1 MLKFAFQWGMKLAY
15 DEANDL
21 TRQQMLAAQR
31 LSGIGGAL
39 TGAAGGS
46 LLGKYLGGRA
56 ARALSDRGLFGG
68 IDPQK
73 IERGKLIGTLLGGLA
88 GGGLGGYTGT
98 QVPKYLR
105 REVPR
110 RAQTVADQPI
120 ADQAE
125 GEQSLGLLPYILGA
139 TPDQRM
145 MGGSGLDN
153 FYPEY

>member
-15 DEANDL
+15 DETNDL

-56 ARALSDRGLFGG
+56 AEALSDRGLFGG
-68 IDPQK
+68 VDPQK
-73 IERGKLIGTLLGGLA
+73 IERGKLLGTLLGGAA
-88 GGGLGGYTGT
+88 GGGLGGYAGA
-98 QVPKYLR
+98 QVPKWLK
-105 REVPR
+105 REIPR
-110 RAQTVADQPI
+110 GAQTVVDQPI
-120 ADQAE
+120 ADQAK
-125 GEQSLGLLPYILGA
+125 GEQSLGLLPAIYGL

-145 MGGSGLDN
+145 HGASGLDN